1 MTTDAT
7 DAGTS
12 VTPAPPRATD
22 GALGELAIEATGVTK
37 RFGHLEALRGASLRV
52 HNGEIVALVG
62 DNGAGKT
69 TFANILCGALH
80 PDDGSLSYWG
90 QSVDVQSIAHAHDL
104 GVGVVYQ
111 NLSLALDLSVTDNLF
126 LGREQREPGW
136 RRWLGVLDR
145 KHMREEGRAQLARLG
160 IKLKAMNT
168 PVRNLSGGQRQA
180 LAVARA
186 MLWARR
192 AILMDEPTA
201 ALGPKQTGIVF
212 DTVRTAADDGLAV
225 LVISHDIPRMLTV
238 ADRIAVMRHG
248 VVVAVRPAAALH
260 INDVIGLMLGV
271 EAPAA

>member
-1 MTTDAT
+1 MTIDAAHT
-7 DAGTS
+7 GTS
-12 VTPAPPRATD
+12 HPSGAD
-22 GALGELAIEATGVTK
+22 GANGAAAIEAAGIAK
-37 RFGHLEALRGASLRV
+37 RFGHLEALRGASLTV

-80 PDDGSLSYWG
+80 PDDGTLSYWG
-90 QSVDVQSIAHAHDL
+90 QPVDVQSIGHAHDL

-111 NLSLALDLSVTDNLF
+111 NLSLALDLSVTDNLY
-126 LGREQREPGW
+126 LGREQQRSGW
-136 RRWLGVLDR
+136 RSWFGVLDR
-145 KHMREEGRAQLARLG
+145 PQMRDQGRAALARLG
-160 IKLKAMNT
+160 INLRAMNA

-212 DTVRTAADDGLAV
+212 ETVRRAADDGLAV

-248 VVVAVRPAAALH
+248 VVVAVRPAATLH
-260 INDVIGLMLGV
+260 MNDVIGLMLGV

>member
-1 MTTDAT
+1 MTIDAAHT
-7 DAGTS
+7 GTS
-12 VTPAPPRATD
+12 HPS
-22 GALGELAIEATGVTK
+22 GAEGASGEAAIEATGIAK

-52 HNGEIVALVG
+52 DNGEIVALVG

-69 TFANILCGALH
+69 TFANIICGALR
-80 PDDGSLSYWG
+80 PDEGTLTYWG
-90 QSVDVQSIAHAHDL
+90 QPVEVQSIAHAHDL

-111 NLSLALDLSVTDNLF
+111 NLSLALDLSVCDNLY
-126 LGREQREPGW
+126 LGREPRSSGW
-136 RRWLGVLDR
+136 RRRLGVLDR
-145 KHMREEGRAQLARLG
+145 PRMRDEGRAALARLG
-160 IKLKAMNT
+160 IKLKAMNA

-212 DTVRTAADDGLAV
+212 DTVRKAADDGLAV

-248 VVVAVRPAAALH
+248 VVVATKPAAVLH
-260 INDVIGLMLGV
+260 INDIIGLMLGV

>member
-7 DAGTS
+7 QAGNS
-12 VTPAPPRATD
+12 QAADPPAATD
-22 GALGELAIEATGVTK
+22 GSPGELAIEATGVTK

-52 HNGEIVALVG
+52 HSGEIVALVG

-80 PDDGSLSYWG
+80 PDEGSLSYWG
-90 QSVDVQSIAHAHDL
+90 QTVDVQSIAHAHEL

-126 LGREQREPGW
+126 LGREPREAGW

-145 KHMREEGRAQLARLG
+145 QHMRHEGRDQLARLG
-160 IKLKAMNT
+160 IKLRTMNV

-212 DTVRTAADDGLAV
+212 DTVRKAANDGLAV
-225 LVISHDIPRMLTV
+225 LVI
-238 ADRIAVMRHG
+238 
-248 VVVAVRPAAALH
+248 
-260 INDVIGLMLGV
+260 
-271 EAPAA
+271 